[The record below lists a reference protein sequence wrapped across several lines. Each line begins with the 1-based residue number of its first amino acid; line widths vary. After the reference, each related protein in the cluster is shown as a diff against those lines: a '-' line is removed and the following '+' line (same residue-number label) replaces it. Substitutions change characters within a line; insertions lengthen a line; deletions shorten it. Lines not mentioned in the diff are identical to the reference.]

1 MKHLD
6 ILHDPS
12 RTGDAVADAR
22 ARLDT
27 TAFRSAVA
35 ATAARFVA
43 AGIGRGDVVATVL
56 TNRVELV
63 VALYAAWDL
72 GAVLTPVNPALTPD
86 EIAYQLTDGGV
97 RLAVVEAATA
107 GKVTVDSIDAAT
119 LLEPGDPSR
128 LRGVAAPD
136 DLALLIY
143 TSGTTGRPKGVMLDH
158 ANIESMT
165 GMLLAQDTFRADDK
179 ALLILPLFHV
189 NAIMASVVVPL
200 SVGGSTYIAERFD
213 AQSFWS
219 LVAQERPAFFSAV
232 PAIYVVLTN
241 LPEDVRPDVSS
252 LRLAICGAAPM
263 PADAIRAFEGRYGI
277 PVLEGYGLSESTV
290 ALTFNRSDG
299 RRPGTVGKPLDGLEL
314 RVVDID
320 GRPLPVG
327 HDGEVIARGPS
338 IMRGYLNKPVETA
351 AALRDGW
358 LWTGD
363 VGHFDDDGY
372 LVLVDRKKD
381 LIIRGG
387 ENISPSEVEAVLQ
400 AHPSV
405 AQAAVVGRPDPVMG
419 EEPVA
424 FVIPTPGAS
433 IDEVELIAHC
443 RDVLARFKVP
453 RAIHA
458 VDTLPRNAVGK
469 VTKDVLRRR
478 LHSVS

>member
-27 TAFRSAVA
+27 TAFRAAVA
-35 ATAARFVA
+35 ATAARFAA

-128 LRGVAAPD
+128 LRGAAAPD

-158 ANIESMT
+158 ANIEAMT
-165 GMLLAQDTFRADDK
+165 GMLLAQDIFRADDK

-213 AQSFWS
+213 AQSFWP
-219 LVAQERPAFFSAV
+219 LVEQERPAFFSAV
-232 PAIYVVLTN
+232 PAIYLVPHQPARRRPPRRLLTTAGVLW
-241 LPEDVRPDVSS
+241 R
-252 LRLAICGAAPM
+252 R
-263 PADAIRAFEGRYGI
+263 ADARRRHQSVREPLRDPRPRGLR
-277 PVLEGYGLSESTV
+277 PVGVHGCADLQPE
-290 ALTFNRSDG
+290 
-299 RRPGTVGKPLDGLEL
+299 RRPPS
-314 RVVDID
+314 RH
-320 GRPLPVG
+320 RRQAARR
-327 HDGEVIARGPS
+327 ARGP
-338 IMRGYLNKPVETA
+338 
-351 AALRDGW
+351 
-358 LWTGD
+358 
-363 VGHFDDDGY
+363 
-372 LVLVDRKKD
+372 
-381 LIIRGG
+381 
-387 ENISPSEVEAVLQ
+387 
-400 AHPSV
+400 
-405 AQAAVVGRPDPVMG
+405 
-419 EEPVA
+419 
-424 FVIPTPGAS
+424 
-433 IDEVELIAHC
+433 
-443 RDVLARFKVP
+443 
-453 RAIHA
+453 
-458 VDTLPRNAVGK
+458 
-469 VTKDVLRRR
+469 RRR
-478 LHSVS
+478 HRRHATARRATMAR

>member
-6 ILHDPS
+6 VLYAPS
-12 RTGDAVADAR
+12 RTGAAVADAR
-22 ARLDT
+22 VRLDS
-27 TAFRSAVA
+27 APFRAAVA
-35 ATAARFVA
+35 GTAARFAA

-63 VALYAAWDL
+63 VALFAAWDL
-72 GAVLTPVNPALTPD
+72 GAVLTPVNPALTTD
-86 EIAYQLTDGGV
+86 EIAYQLTDGCV

-107 GKVTVDSIDAAT
+107 GKVTVDSIDAGA
-119 LLEPGDPSR
+119 LLEPGDPNQ
-128 LRGVAAPD
+128 LRTAAAPD

-158 ANIESMT
+158 ANIEAMT
-165 GMLLAQDTFRADDK
+165 GMLLAQDTFRAGDK

-213 AQSFWS
+213 AKSFWP
-219 LVAQERPAFFSAV
+219 LVEEERPAFFSAV
-232 PAIYVVLTN
+232 PAIYLFLTN
-241 LPEDVRPDVSS
+241 LPDDVTPDVSS
-252 LRLAICGAAPM
+252 VRLAVCGAAPM
-263 PADAIRAFEGRYGI
+263 PADAIRAFENRYGI

-290 ALTFNRSDG
+290 ALTFNRTDG
-299 RRPGTVGKPLDGLEL
+299 RRPGTVGTPLAGLEV
-314 RVVDID
+314 RVVADD
-320 GRPLPVG
+320 GTPLPVR
-327 HDGEVIARGPS
+327 HDGEVIARGPN
-338 IMRGYLNKPVETA
+338 IMRGYLNKPAETA
-351 AALRDGW
+351 AALRNGW

-363 VGHFDDDGY
+363 VGHFDEDGY
-372 LVLVDRKKD
+372 LVLVDRRKD

-400 AHPSV
+400 THPSV
-405 AQAAVVGRPDPVMG
+405 AQAGVVGRPDAVMG

-424 FVIPTPGAS
+424 FVVPAPGAS
-433 IDEVELIAHC
+433 INEADVIAHC
-443 RDVLARFKVP
+443 RDVLAHFKVP

-469 VTKDVLRRR
+469 VTKDVLRQR
-478 LHSVS
+478 LRSIS